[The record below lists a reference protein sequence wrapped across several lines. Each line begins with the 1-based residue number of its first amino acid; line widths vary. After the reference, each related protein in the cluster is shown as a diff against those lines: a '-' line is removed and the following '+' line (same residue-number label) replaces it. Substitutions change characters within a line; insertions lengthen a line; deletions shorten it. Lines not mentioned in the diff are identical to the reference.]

1 MRFDSGENTLKLI
14 GWLIGLIVFLG
25 MFACAGLIKI
35 EPIPTPTPT
44 SVPTSQPTVEVE
56 VDAPTGVPVRVLSE
70 TIELDA
76 PVVEMSWRLEEKWGQ
91 VISEWVVPD
100 EAAGWHLNSA
110 RPGERGNVVISG
122 HNNST
127 GGRVFGNLEEL
138 EIGNQLTVMTDTG
151 EAYEY
156 QINDKQIVRA
166 FGASQETLDY
176 LHQVIQP
183 TETEQLTLI
192 SCWPSWTNTHRLI
205 IIATPL

>member
-1 MRFDSGENTLKLI
+1 MRFDSGGNTLNLA

-44 SVPTSQPTVEVE
+44 PVPTSQPPAETKLE
-56 VDAPTGVPVRVLSE
+56 ASNGGPVRVLNE
-70 TIELDA
+70 RIELDA
-76 PVVEMSWRLEEKWGQ
+76 PVVEMGWRLEEKWGQ
-91 VISEWVVPD
+91 VVSEWVVPD

-110 RPGERGNVVISG
+110 RPGEGSNVVISG

-138 EIGNQLTVMTDTG
+138 EIGNQVTVMADNG
-151 EAYEY
+151 EAYKY
-156 QINDKQIVRA
+156 QIRDKQIVRA

-183 TETEQLTLI
+183 TGTEQLTLI

-205 IIATPL
+205 LIATPL